1 MSQVIK
7 FQNEFQSELI
17 SFKAQYNFTDQ
28 EIAKMID
35 VSVPSV
41 RRWLLG
47 ETEPHEAIKKIFQ
60 REKEKISSIEFN
72 PKQKLT
78 N

>member
-17 SFKAQYNFTDQ
+17 SFKVQYNFTDQ
-28 EIAKMID
+28 EIAKLID

-41 RRWLLG
+41 LRWLLG
-47 ETEPHEAIKKIFQ
+47 ETEPHEVIKKIFK
-60 REKEKISSIEFN
+60 REKEKISSIGFN